1 MADISHDREEKEDAN
16 EANSK
21 TETKSEENTSTDSTE
36 NQSSKKASP
45 WADVSNEILNARIR
59 GALDANKQPADQN
72 DPTLKA
78 LRKEIA
84 FHEQSDKSTSY
95 LGKVFDYV
103 YSKDQKSLQELK
115 SLYEDYGQAQVKGNA
130 EEMAAMQK
138 KIQEKIAED
147 MKHVG
152 FQEEIKQMGS
162 TFTKMMFLFVQGGV
176 GVAGTVG
183 SYALDQ
189 AKPADPL
196 ATQATDA
203 TLGAAK
209 GLAMRQLVQL
219 LGQSELPLAV
229 KGVLMGAT
237 NRLVDQTLTRENW
250 QDKETGAFAPGK
262 GVSTAFLSTFDPKAM
277 LLDAAILSAAT
288 ALTAGTNAATNDMLK
303 RSPFM
308 QMVAGG
314 YIFGATGGG
323 LQELGR
329 QQQTGESIDVSKIL
343 LESQKIGVLTGLA
356 ATIGGIQADAVL
368 RKQIRE
374 AFTPAKPPVTLD
386 KVDIQKIWDGN
397 PKSLVS
403 KGYFEIKPEVVKPE
417 QFPKGKVYS
426 TSEAQMIL
434 QKDVTV
440 AGQFGADGKPLV
452 LKAGTVL
459 PNGVQF
465 APQEI
470 VPQGKTVDG
479 DPIRQMSNARLI
491 TPERGVKLA
500 DGTVLK
506 SGNVSE
512 ITVANGQEAK
522 PGSVMIIRDSVDY
535 KTGGPRIDTYH
546 EKPEKFAKMWKEV
559 PGKPGVYSPNMEHF
573 KTPMEVMQ
581 VPDGVVFRFKA
592 SYDPDGPWIY
602 AKPGDLIKQ
611 DFAADGKM
619 QGFYRISAQDA
630 LETHIPKNAQTA
642 ARMDV
647 LTKEIYQRSG
657 AVINRATT
665 GNSALSPFL
674 SGALEVVRRNQNTT
688 PPQT

>member
-1 MADISHDREEKEDAN
+1 MAEISEDRKRDTPEQTTDADGAQKKEGENVEHSQDQ
-16 EANSK
+16 
-21 TETKSEENTSTDSTE
+21 TTKKS
-36 NQSSKKASP
+36 SP
-45 WADVSNEILNARIR
+45 WSDISNEILNARIR
-59 GALDANKQPADQN
+59 GALEASKQTDHN
-72 DPTLKA
+72 DPVLKA
-78 LRKEIA
+78 LKKEIV

-95 LGKVFDYV
+95 LGKIFDYV

-115 SLYEDYGQAQVKGNA
+115 TLYEDYGQAQVKGNA

-147 MKHVG
+147 MKNVG
-152 FQEEIKQMGS
+152 FQEEIKQMGG

-176 GVAGTVG
+176 GIAGTVG

-196 ATQATDA
+196 MTQATDA

-209 GLAMRQLVQL
+209 GLAMRQLVQV
-219 LGQSELPLAV
+219 LGQTELPLAV

-237 NRLVDQTLTRENW
+237 NRLLDQTLTRETW
-250 QDKETGAFAPGK
+250 QDKDGDFAPGK
-262 GVSTAFLSTFDPKAM
+262 GVSTALLSTFDPKAM

-288 ALTAGTNAATNDMLK
+288 ALTAGVNAGTNDILK
-303 RSPFM
+303 RSPFL

-314 YIFGATGGG
+314 YIFGSTAGG

-329 QQQTGESIDVSKIL
+329 QQGTGEKIDVSKIL
-343 LESQKIGVLTGLA
+343 LESQKIGLLTGLA
-356 ATIGGIQADAVL
+356 ATVGGLQADAVL

-374 AFTPAKPPVTLD
+374 AFSTPKPAVTLD
-386 KVDIQKIWDGN
+386 KADIQKIWDGN
-397 PKSLVS
+397 SKSLVS
-403 KGYFEIKPEVVKPE
+403 KGYFEVKREIVNPE

-426 TSEAQMIL
+426 TTEAQMIL

-440 AGQFGADGKPLV
+440 PGQFGADGKPLV

-479 DPIRQMSNARLI
+479 DPIRVLSKPQII
-491 TPERGVKLA
+491 TPEKGVKLA

-512 ITVANGQEAK
+512 ITVASGQEAK
-522 PGSVMIIRDSVDY
+522 PGSVMIVRDSVDY
-535 KTGGPRIDTYH
+535 KTGAARIDTYH
-546 EKPEKFAKMWKEV
+546 ENPEKFAKMWKEV

-573 KTPMEVMQ
+573 KTPMEVVQ
-581 VPDGVVFRFKA
+581 VPDGVVFRFKP
-592 SYDPDGPWIY
+592 SYDPDGPWVY

-611 DFAADGKM
+611 SFSAEGKF

-642 ARMDV
+642 ARMDL

-657 AVINRATT
+657 AIVTRAQI
-665 GNSALSPFL
+665 GGSSVLSPFL
-674 SGALEVVRRNQNTT
+674 SGALEQVRKNQTT

>member
-1 MADISHDREEKEDAN
+1 MADISTDR
-16 EANSK
+16 
-21 TETKSEENTSTDSTE
+21 TE
-36 NQSSKKASP
+36 NEKVEDKKNSAGEQSSEARTEPESERGRKSSP
-45 WADVSNEILNARIR
+45 WADISNEILNARIR
-59 GALDANKQPADQN
+59 GALEANKPGADQN

-84 FHEQSDKSTSY
+84 IHEQSDKSTSY

-115 SLYEDYGQAQVKGNA
+115 TLYEDYGQAQVKGNA

-147 MKHVG
+147 MKNVG

-189 AKPADPL
+189 AKPSDSIG
-196 ATQATDA
+196 TQAVDA

-209 GLAMRQLVQL
+209 GLAMRQLVQV

-237 NRLVDQTLTRENW
+237 NRMLDQTLTRETW
-250 QDKETGAFAPGK
+250 QDKETGDFAPGK
-262 GVSTAFLSTFDPKAM
+262 GVSTALLSTFDPKAM
-277 LLDAAILSAAT
+277 MLDAAILSAAT
-288 ALTAGTNAATNDMLK
+288 ALTSGVNAATNDILK

-314 YIFGATGGG
+314 YIFGTTAGG

-329 QQQTGESIDVSKIL
+329 QQQAGESVDVSKIL
-343 LESQKIGVLTGLA
+343 WESQKIGVLTGLA
-356 ATIGGIQADAVL
+356 ATIGGLQADAVL
-368 RKQIRE
+368 RRQIRE
-374 AFTPAKPPVTLD
+374 AFTPAKPAVTLE
-386 KVDIQKIWDGN
+386 KADIQKIWDNN

-403 KGYFEIKPEVVKPE
+403 KGHFEVRSEVVKPE

-426 TSEAQMIL
+426 TTEAQMIL

-440 AGQFGADGKPLV
+440 PGQFGADGKPLV

-479 DPIRQMSNARLI
+479 DPVRHLSNTRII
-491 TPERGVKLA
+491 TPENGVKLA

-506 SGNVSE
+506 SANVKE
-512 ITVANGQEAK
+512 ITVASGQEAK

-535 KTGGPRIDTYH
+535 KTGGHRIDTYH

-559 PGKPGVYSPNMEHF
+559 PGKPGVYSPNLEHF
-573 KTPMEVMQ
+573 KTPMEVVQ
-581 VPDGVVFRFKA
+581 VPEGQVFRFKA
-592 SYDPDGPWIY
+592 SYDPDGPWVY

-611 DFAADGKM
+611 DFAADGKF

-630 LETHIPKNAQTA
+630 LETHIPKNTQTA
-642 ARMDV
+642 ARMDL
-647 LTKEIYQRSG
+647 LTREIYQRSG
-657 AVINRATT
+657 AVVNRAQT
-665 GNSALSPFL
+665 GSAVLSPFL
-674 SGALEVVRRNQNTT
+674 NGALEQVRKNQTT
-688 PPQT
+688 KPPQT